1 MTPIVYP
8 LSEVP
13 ETYRP
18 IVMGNPI
25 TPIVEAF
32 RYAFL
37 GVGTISAGHL
47 TYTVIFTAT
56 ILFTGIVIFNRIERT
71 FMDTV

>member
-1 MTPIVYP
+1 
-8 LSEVP
+8 VP
-13 ETYRP
+13 AAYRP
-18 IVMGNPI
+18 IVMANPI

-37 GVGTISAGHL
+37 GVGTISAPHL
-47 TYTVIFTAT
+47 AYTAVFAVA
-56 ILFTGIVIFNRIERT
+56 ILFIGILIFNRIERT